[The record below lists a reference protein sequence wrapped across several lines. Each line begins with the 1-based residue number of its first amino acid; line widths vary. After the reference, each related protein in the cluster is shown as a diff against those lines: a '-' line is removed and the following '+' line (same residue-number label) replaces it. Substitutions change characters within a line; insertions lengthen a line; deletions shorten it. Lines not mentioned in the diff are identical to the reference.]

1 MFDEILQT
9 MKGYTKEDEFI
20 ARDLLLMELL
30 IEKGIITEEE
40 IDKKYAHL
48 TEKIQKV
55 KNDREKIEKEQ
66 YDKLKSLKEG
76 K

>member
-1 MFDEILQT
+1 MFDFEQL

-40 IDKKYAHL
+40 INKKYASL
-48 TEKIQKV
+48 PDKIKKVHKNSIKVVQKEI
-55 KNDREKIEKEQ
+55 DR
-66 YDKLKSLKEG
+66 LKEG

>member
-1 MFDEILQT
+1 MFDFEEL
-9 MKGYTKEDEFI
+9 MKGYSNADEFI

-40 IDKKYAHL
+40 INKKYASL
-48 TEKIQKV
+48 PDKIKKVHEDSIKAVQKEI
-55 KNDREKIEKEQ
+55 DR
-66 YDKLKSLKEG
+66 LKEG

>member
-1 MFDEILQT
+1 MFDDILQA

-40 IDKKYAHL
+40 INKKYEHL
-48 TEKIQKV
+48 IEKIQKV

-66 YDKLKSLKEG
+66 YDKLKGDK
-76 K
+76 

>member
-1 MFDEILQT
+1 MFDFEQL

-40 IDKKYAHL
+40 INKKYASL
-48 TEKIQKV
+48 PDKIKKVHKNSIKVVQKEI
-55 KNDREKIEKEQ
+55 DRF
-66 YDKLKSLKEG
+66 LKDQ
-76 K
+76 